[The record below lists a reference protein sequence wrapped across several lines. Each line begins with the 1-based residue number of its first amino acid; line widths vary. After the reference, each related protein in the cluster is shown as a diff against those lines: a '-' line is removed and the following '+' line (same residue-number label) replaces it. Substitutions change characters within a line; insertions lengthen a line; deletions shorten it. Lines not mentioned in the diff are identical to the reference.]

1 MNRGLDGLLRCQ
13 IWGEGM
19 KRGEAKEREN
29 EGVYACVIVL
39 VYVCVSVG
47 RGGGLRL
54 RKGQDRG
61 RFKLLSP

>member
-39 VYVCVSVG
+39 VLVWVCVCVCGASFE
-47 RGGGLRL
+47 
-54 RKGQDRG
+54 KGTG
-61 RFKLLSP
+61 